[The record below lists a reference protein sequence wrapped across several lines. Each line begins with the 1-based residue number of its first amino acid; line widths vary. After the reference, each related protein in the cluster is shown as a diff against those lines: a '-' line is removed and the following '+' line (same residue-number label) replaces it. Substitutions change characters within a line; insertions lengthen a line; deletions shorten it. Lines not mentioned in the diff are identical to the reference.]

1 MATSDCSRSES
12 SDNSETRTPG
22 CSARRPI
29 RRWIGTCCRKALRKD
44 LATLR
49 RRDIARWMS
58 TDIRNWSPGGQFYVS
73 PDTRSRSAS
82 RTSSPMGSSQSR
94 KPRAAARNAR
104 TRLTGWTAGFRIRST
119 SNLPSIARSRDLK
132 GRTSRGTSGLA
143 PSRIRFG
150 QVRRE
155 AAPREADPSVRR
167 QDLVGPEPQAAGGV
181 ASHLP
186 RGSAAR

>member
-1 MATSDCSRSES
+1 
-12 SDNSETRTPG
+12 
-22 CSARRPI
+22 
-29 RRWIGTCCRKALRKD
+29 
-44 LATLR
+44 
-49 RRDIARWMS
+49 MS

-73 PDTRSRSAS
+73 PDTRKQISQPDVLANGFRP
-82 RTSSPMGSSQSR
+82 SPQ
-94 KPRAAARNAR
+94 AACRR
-104 TRLTGWTAGFRIRST
+104 EKRPHTTHGVDCGFRIRST

-155 AAPREADPSVRR
+155 AAPAKPTRPSAGRISWA
-167 QDLVGPEPQAAGGV
+167 PEPQVAGGV